1 MGWNQHLYI
10 FVFLNAIK
18 NEGLQFLLLI
28 VKLYI
33 VHKKNTYFYNWM
45 CSKTFLL
52 EMSLFSFL
60 SLKNLA
66 ELVVAVQLG
75 SFPSIFISQK
85 Y

>member
-33 VHKKNTYFYNWM
+33 VHKKYT
-45 CSKTFLL
+45 LL
-52 EMSLFSFL
+52 
-60 SLKNLA
+60 
-66 ELVVAVQLG
+66 
-75 SFPSIFISQK
+75 
-85 Y
+85 

>member
-1 MGWNQHLYI
+1 
-10 FVFLNAIK
+10 
-18 NEGLQFLLLI
+18 
-28 VKLYI
+28 
-33 VHKKNTYFYNWM
+33 M